1 MKTHQLAEPLLEDAA
16 EQLFDWPDEGSLS
29 IFCMHISVQTQELA
43 HDAAQTWPF
52 EADADAEPKMLAKI
66 LEKQDLC
73 CMYLA
78 HHELESLNLL
88 AWHANQSAAHC
99 TGAAHQ
105 SSHHNRYIQAI
116 SCCP

>member
-16 EQLFDWPDEGSLS
+16 EQLFGWPDEGSVS
-29 IFCMHISVQTQELA
+29 IFCMHISVQTKELA

-52 EADADAEPKMLAKI
+52 EADAEPKMLAKI

-73 CMYLA
+73 CMYPA

-88 AWHANQSAAHC
+88 AC
-99 TGAAHQ
+99 
-105 SSHHNRYIQAI
+105 
-116 SCCP
+116 